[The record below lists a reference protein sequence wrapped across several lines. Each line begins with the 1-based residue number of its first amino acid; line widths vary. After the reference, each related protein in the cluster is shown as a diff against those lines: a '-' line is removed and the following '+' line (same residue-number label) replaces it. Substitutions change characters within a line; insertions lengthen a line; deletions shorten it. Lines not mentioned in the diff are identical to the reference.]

1 MSILFAAMAVSFL
14 AHYTP
19 TFSNGSQFPGAT
31 GSLAVA
37 GDEIRIDYDFSGGGH
52 YVAAEF
58 DGMEPVRENA
68 IRFRA
73 EMPDDV
79 TMNLRF
85 TDSEGQTFVKEVR
98 QVTAGNELYEIKLD
112 GKGPYWHHWSGR
124 NDGVV
129 RPPVKNL
136 AFSVENRVK
145 GAKGGGNGTAKVS
158 AIEFYRDEFVPD
170 GPFDEKRYE
179 ATAKEVGRLEAKFA
193 RDGAKSAKTRA
204 VLAVAKDFLGW
215 IRDDLAHGTTNRAI
229 QETKEL
235 GRLLRN
241 EAERQARIAVGEEGD
256 FARADGPFRYGYG
269 HFKQTVAD
277 MEMLEPLANDIVQ
290 IELGP
295 SDFYPAEGVVNTNAV
310 DYFIRAANKAQKL
323 GMKICLLLSPHYMPE
338 WVLKKWPMDKA
349 CGDGMIHY
357 CAYNEHM
364 RAFLKRY
371 FELVVPLVKDH
382 PALHSL
388 CLSNEPVSSGWGR
401 DCSLRPR
408 LAPWLRGRYRNIA
421 ELNAK
426 WGTSYAAFEDVKL
439 PQNFYAFKPF
449 SPEAVE
455 LTRFNR
461 ESFAEFHSWM
471 AGEVSRLAPGVP
483 LHSKIMIHANFTG
496 GTSFYSVDPELF
508 APWSAFGGNDCSD
521 YVTHGDGVWAHDFA
535 KMEAGYDYLRSVS
548 RKPIF
553 NSENHII
560 DDAELRPI
568 PEGHVYTVL
577 WQNAIHGLECSTA
590 WYWERSYNERKP
602 WMSFGLFLDRPTC
615 LAETAFA
622 PLDLNRLSRE
632 VRAIAA
638 RRPTVL
644 LHWSLASLVMEKR
657 DGAAFL
663 HAYRAAVSLGQP
675 LGVATEKM
683 LAGYAADGVRSGALE
698 DVRAI
703 ILPDSS
709 YVPDAVRAGL
719 KRLEADG
726 VKVVVTGRR
735 PSRNDFNEPRDGH
748 EFAYL
753 GSGGEAELAELYFDA
768 ARGWNLPDYPRAT
781 APDGRVAF
789 GVESNGAIIDG
800 VRHLSVVNHRREPVR
815 VKLPVAGTDLIT
827 GCAVPVEVT
836 LQPES
841 PLLLKFPPQL
851 FGDGVHDDTAA
862 IQALLDSGRACV
874 ELPAPKREYL
884 ISKTLRLGDRQELRL
899 PRFARVKLADGSNCH
914 MIGIR
919 DESRGACDV
928 AVTGGIWDMNNL
940 GQRHNLAAHFYV
952 GPENRHRWLDLKKE
966 YVQTHTHRMSEVHE
980 PDYFLGVCMRFFN
993 VKGLSIRNVTVRN
1006 PVCYGIQLW
1015 KTSDFAVEGV
1025 TFDYQWG
1032 NPSKANMDGLHID
1045 GHCHRGRISNLKGIC
1060 FDDFVALNATDGSDS
1075 PEHGPIDD
1083 VDVDGIFCDYCHSA
1097 VRLLSRNP
1105 TDAIRRIHIANVHGR
1120 YYSYGI
1126 GFTYFHKDIEA
1137 RGVIDDVVVS
1147 DCRMSRA
1154 DTPADTWRFTPFGL
1168 IEFEP
1173 GVDVGSVT
1181 IDRLVRDES
1190 ERPEIDTIRIREGA
1204 TVARL
1209 TIRDCEQLNRT
1220 ETPMYFLHNRGKIG
1234 TLVHENTR
1242 LVGPGV
1248 LETDVAEER
1257 DFTWRIE
1264 DLEHDPFVS
1273 HPAARGYP
1281 KRAAATPYCRTK
1293 AGFEG
1298 DDVMK
1303 LLAFI
1308 GPDESAGKG
1317 VIDTYTENDEA
1328 GYYCVV
1334 YTNFD
1339 IRVECVA
1346 DGAVGYF
1353 RMRFPE
1359 TVERKCAVDRGL
1371 VAVFSV
1377 PPTALR
1383 ASGDKD
1389 VYVFAPGYET
1399 ITARISKLPIADGDL
1414 DIDKAGRRARQAWW
1428 RTVMAPDR
1436 TGSAAADHVRHVFSP
1451 EKRTIVDGRMAENN

>member
-1 MSILFAAMAVSFL
+1 MPTILAAIAVSFL
-14 AHYTP
+14 AQSTP
-19 TFSNGSQFPGAT
+19 TFSNGPQFPGAT
-31 GSLAVA
+31 GGIRQGEDA
-37 GDEIRIDYDFSGGGH
+37 IRIDYDFSGGGH
-52 YVAAEF
+52 YVSAEF
-58 DGMEPVRENA
+58 NGMDPVRENA

-85 TDSEGQTFVKEVR
+85 VDSEGQTFVKELR
-98 QVTAGNELYEIKLD
+98 QVTAGNELYEIRLD
-112 GKGPYWHHWSGR
+112 GKGPYWHHWNGK

-129 RPPVKNL
+129 RPPVKDL

-145 GAKGGGNGTAKVS
+145 GAKGGGRGTAKVS
-158 AIEFYRDEFVPD
+158 AIEFYQDEFGPA
-170 GPFDEKRYE
+170 GPFDENLYE
-179 ATAKEVGRLEAKFA
+179 ATAKEFGRLEAKFA

-204 VLAVAKDFLGW
+204 VLAVAKDFLSW

-229 QETKEL
+229 RETKEL

-241 EAERQARIAVGEEGD
+241 EAARQARIAVGEEGD
-256 FARADGPFRYGYG
+256 FARADGPFRYGFG
-269 HFKQTVAD
+269 HFKQTVTD
-277 MEMLEPLANDIVQ
+277 MEMLEPLANDIIQ

-295 SDFYPAEGVVNTNAV
+295 SVFYPQEGVVNTNAV
-310 DYFIRAANKAQKL
+310 EYFVRAADKAQKL

-338 WVLKKWPMDKA
+338 WALKKWPTDKA

-388 CLSNEPVSSGWGR
+388 CLSNEPVSSGWGGG
-401 DCSLRPR
+401 CSLRPR
-408 LAPWLRGRYRNIA
+408 LAPWLKGRYRDIA

-426 WGTSYAAFEDVKL
+426 WGTSYASFEDVKL

-508 APWSAFGGNDCSD
+508 SPWSAFGGNDCSD

-577 WQNAIHGLECSTA
+577 WQNAIHGLECSTT
-590 WYWERSYNERKP
+590 WYWERAYNERNP
-602 WMSFGLFLDRPTC
+602 WMCFGLFLDRPTG
-615 LAETAFA
+615 LSEIAFA

-638 RRPTVL
+638 RKPTVL
-644 LHWSLASLVMEKR
+644 LHWSLSSLVMEKR

-663 HAYRAAVSLGQP
+663 HAYRAASCLGQP

-683 LAGYAADGVRSGALE
+683 LADYAATGKRVGALE
-698 DVRAI
+698 DVRAVV
-703 ILPDSS
+703 LPDAS
-709 YVPDAVRAGL
+709 YLPDAVRAGL
-719 KRLEADG
+719 KRLEAEG
-726 VKVVVTGRR
+726 VKVVVVGRK
-735 PSRNDFNEPRDGH
+735 PTKNDFNEPRDGDQ
-748 EFAYL
+748 FGFL
-753 GSGGEAELAELYFDA
+753 GKFGERELAA
-768 ARGWNLPDYPRAT
+768 ALFVAAKGWHLPAYPRAVS
-781 APDGRVAF
+781 PDGREAF
-789 GVESNGAIIDG
+789 GVESSGVVIDG
-800 VRHLSVVNHRREPVR
+800 VRYLSVVNHRRAEVR
-815 VKLPVAGTDLIT
+815 MRFPAAGTDLIT
-827 GCAVPVEVT
+827 GRAVSVEED
-836 LQPES
+836 LKPES
-841 PLLLKFPPQL
+841 PMLVRIDPQL
-851 FGDGVHDDTAA
+851 HGDGVHDDTAA
-862 IQALLDSGRACV
+862 IQAMLDAGRALV
-874 ELPAPKREYL
+874 ELPAPKKEYL
-884 ISKTLRLGDRQELRL
+884 ISKTLRLGDGQELRL
-899 PRFARVKLADGSNCH
+899 PRFARVKLTDGSNCH
-914 MIGIR
+914 MVGVR
-919 DESRGACDV
+919 DEKRSVRDI

-940 GQRHNLAAHFYV
+940 GQRHNLAAHYYV

-966 YVQTHTHRMSEVHE
+966 YVQTHTHRMQGVHE

-993 VKGLSIRNVTVRN
+993 VKGLSIRGVTIRN

-1015 KTSDFAVEGV
+1015 KASDFTVDDV

-1032 NPSKANMDGLHID
+1032 NPSKANMDGLHLD
-1045 GHCHRGRISNLKGIC
+1045 GHCHRGRITNLKGIC
-1060 FDDFVALNATDGSDS
+1060 FDDFVAINATDGSDS

-1083 VDVDGIFCDYCHSA
+1083 IDINGIFCDYCHSA
-1097 VRLLSRNP
+1097 VRLLSRSSQ
-1105 TDAIRRIHIANVHGR
+1105 DAVRRIHISDVHGR

-1126 GFTYFHKDIEA
+1126 GFTYFHKDIVE
-1137 RGVIDDVVVS
+1137 RGVIDGVVIS
-1147 DCRMSRA
+1147 DCRMSRS

-1173 GVDVGSVT
+1173 GVDIGSVT

-1204 TVARL
+1204 EIARL
-1209 TIRDCEQLNRT
+1209 TIRDCEQVNRT

-1234 TLVHENTR
+1234 KLVHENTR
-1242 LVGPGV
+1242 MTGPGV

-1257 DFTWRIE
+1257 DFTRRIE

-1273 HPAARGYP
+1273 HPAAKGYP
-1281 KRAAATPYCRTK
+1281 KRAAATPYGRTK

-1298 DDVMK
+1298 ADVMK
-1303 LLAFI
+1303 LLAFT
-1308 GPDESAGKG
+1308 GPDANAEKG
-1317 VIDTYTENDEA
+1317 VVDTYTENDEA

-1346 DGAVGYF
+1346 EGESGYF

-1359 TVERKCAVDRGL
+1359 EVERKCAVDGGL
-1371 VAVFSV
+1371 AAVFSV
-1377 PPTALR
+1377 PPTG
-1383 ASGDKD
+1383 SKTVGGKD
-1389 VYVFAPGYET
+1389 VYSFAPGYET
-1399 ITARISKLPIADGDL
+1399 ITARISKAPIKDREP
-1414 DIDKAGRRARQAWW
+1414 DIDRAGMRSRQAWW
-1428 RTVMAPDR
+1428 KAIMR
-1436 TGSAAADHVRHVFSP
+1436 
-1451 EKRTIVDGRMAENN
+1451 

>member
-1 MSILFAAMAVSFL
+1 MLCSVVALAVSSFL
-14 AHYTP
+14 AANVP
-19 TFSNGSQFPGAT
+19 EFSNGAQFPGAK
-31 GSLAVA
+31 GALRVQ
-37 GDEIRIDYDFSGGGH
+37 GDEILIDYDFSDGGH
-52 YVAAEF
+52 FVAAEF
-58 DGMEPVRENA
+58 NGMEPVRENA
-68 IRFRA
+68 IRFSA

-85 TDSEGQTFVKEVR
+85 VDSDGQTFVKEVR
-98 QVTAGNELYEIKLD
+98 QNTAGNELYEIKLD
-112 GKGPYWHHWSGR
+112 GKGPYWHHWGGK
-124 NDGVV
+124 NDGAV

-145 GAKGGGNGTAKVS
+145 GAKGGGRGTAKVS
-158 AIEFYRDEFVPD
+158 AVEFYQDEFVPA
-170 GPFDEKRYE
+170 GPFDERLF
-179 ATAKEVGRLEAKFA
+179 ASTARAVDRLESKFVK
-193 RDGAKSAKTRA
+193 GGSKSAKTRA
-204 VLAVAKDFLGW
+204 ILAVARDFLGW
-215 IRDDLAHGTTNRAI
+215 IREDLSRGTTNRAI
-229 QETKEL
+229 RETHEL

-241 EAERQARIAVGEEGD
+241 ESERQARIAAGEESD
-256 FARADGPFRYGYG
+256 FERVQGPFRYGFG
-269 HFKQTVAD
+269 HFRRTVTD
-277 MEMLEPLANDIVQ
+277 MEKLEPLANDIIQ

-295 SDFYPAEGVVNTNAV
+295 SDFYPSEGVVNTNAV
-310 DYFIRAANKAQKL
+310 GYFVRAADKAQKL

-338 WVLKKWPMDKA
+338 WALRKWPMDKA

-371 FELVVPLVKDH
+371 FELVVPLVKGH

-388 CLSNEPVSSGWGR
+388 CLSNEPVSSGWGG

-421 ELNAK
+421 ELNTK
-426 WGTSYAAFEDVKL
+426 WGTSYASFEDVKL

-521 YVTHGDGVWAHDFA
+521 YVAHGDSVWAHDFA

-577 WQNAIHGLECSTA
+577 WQNAIHGLECSTT

-602 WMSFGLFLDRPTC
+602 WMCYGLFLDRPTC

-638 RRPTVL
+638 RKPTVL

-683 LAGYAADGVRSGALE
+683 LSDYARSGKRVGALE
-698 DVRAI
+698 GARAI
-703 ILPDSS
+703 ILPDAS
-709 YVPDAVRAGL
+709 YLPDAVRAGL

-726 VKVVVTGRR
+726 VKVVVAGRK
-735 PSRNDFNEPRDGH
+735 PTRNDFNESRDGDD
-748 EFAYL
+748 FAFL
-753 GSGGEAELAELYFDA
+753 GRLEERELAA
-768 ARGWNLPDYPRAT
+768 ALFAAAKGWRLPDYPRAVSP
-781 APDGRVAF
+781 AGCAAF
-789 GVESNGAIIDG
+789 GVESNGVIIDG
-800 VRHLSVVNHRREPVR
+800 VRYLSVVNHRRDVVR
-815 VKLPVAGTDLIT
+815 VRFPAAGTDLIT
-827 GCAVPVEVT
+827 GRAVSVEED
-836 LQPES
+836 LKPES
-841 PLLLKFPPQL
+841 PMLVRMSPVLT
-851 FGDGVHDDTAA
+851 GDGKHDDTAA
-862 IQALLDSGRACV
+862 IQAMLDTGRALV
-874 ELPAPKREYL
+874 ELPAPEKEYL
-884 ISKTLRLGDRQELRL
+884 ISKTLRLGDGQELRL

-914 MIGIR
+914 MLGVR
-919 DESRGACDV
+919 DERRGACNV

-952 GPENRHRWLDLKKE
+952 GPENRHRWLDMRKE

-993 VKGLSIRNVTVRN
+993 VKGLSIRDVTVRN

-1015 KTSDFAVEGV
+1015 KVSDFTVDGV

-1032 NPSKANMDGLHID
+1032 NPSKANMDGLHVD
-1045 GHCHRGRISNLKGIC
+1045 GHCHRGRITNLKGIC

-1083 VDVDGIFCDYCHSA
+1083 IDIDGVFCDYCHSA
-1097 VRLLSRNP
+1097 VRLLSRSP
-1105 TDAIRRIHIANVHGR
+1105 ADAIRRIHIGNVHGR

-1126 GFTYFHKDIEA
+1126 GFTYFHKDIVE
-1137 RGVIDDVVVS
+1137 RGVIDDVVIS

-1190 ERPEIDTIRIREGA
+1190 ERPEIDTIRLREGA
-1204 TVARL
+1204 VIARL
-1209 TIRDCEQLNRT
+1209 TIRDCEQQNRT

-1273 HPAARGYP
+1273 HPAAKGYP

-1298 DDVMK
+1298 ADVMK
-1303 LLAFI
+1303 LLAYT
-1308 GPDESAGKG
+1308 GPDAHAEKG

-1346 DGAVGYF
+1346 EGDSGYF

-1359 TVERKCAVDRGL
+1359 DAERKCAVDEGL
-1371 VAVFSV
+1371 AAVFSV
-1377 PPTALR
+1377 PSVKTR
-1383 ASGDKD
+1383 TMGGKD
-1389 VYVFAPGYET
+1389 IYTFAPGYET
-1399 ITARISKLPIADGDL
+1399 ITARISKRPIKDREL
-1414 DIDKAGRRARQAWW
+1414 DIDRAGMRARQAWW
-1428 RTVMAPDR
+1428 KTVMR
-1436 TGSAAADHVRHVFSP
+1436 
-1451 EKRTIVDGRMAENN
+1451 